1 MKKTMAILAVFALA
15 LSCAA
20 ALDVVA
26 LGHGESFEVA
36 RPAKV
41 AAIECFS
48 DPTNGTWSLK
58 RETVLMGERLEVTE
72 HATTNFAYFV
82 VTTNALGAATTNIL
96 SRPHPVPYPDTMT
109 GYWTNATVTAWAT
122 TNSTPI
128 VARAFTNAVSAA
140 SYLAP
145 GDRLFT
151 LDTDTFRGKLN
162 VYLEQ

>member
-1 MKKTMAILAVFALA
+1 
-15 LSCAA
+15 
-20 ALDVVA
+20 
-26 LGHGESFEVA
+26 
-36 RPAKV
+36 
-41 AAIECFS
+41 
-48 DPTNGTWSLK
+48 
-58 RETVLMGERLEVTE
+58 
-72 HATTNFAYFV
+72 
-82 VTTNALGAATTNIL
+82 
-96 SRPHPVPYPDTMT
+96 MT